1 MEISTPDKRHYVRA
15 DEDSVILVVEDVP
28 VTLDFL
34 RVVLEDCGYRVRTA
48 KSVREAIQ
56 SLGEGLPD
64 LVVLDLLLPDANGL
78 EVCRH
83 LRADPAGDDVPILI
97 VTVDENPKSHGEA
110 VRAGADDFLRKPI
123 LAPELQTRAR
133 SLLRLRSLR
142 KQLRADKE
150 AILEMQVRQVE
161 MVQFVLHDMKNL
173 LGTLYASVELIGEDS
188 SPENWQKHQRRVGS
202 CTRDLQDM
210 VANFLDVSLSAEAHL
225 VLRKEALPAESWLR
239 KAVEEFSR
247 FGVRR
252 QHSFEVDLDGVAVL
266 QGDPHLLR
274 RALFNLLDNATR
286 YAPEKSPIQVAARL
300 SEDGCWCRLS
310 VSDQGPGV
318 PDPLKERIFS
328 RLFKVIPA
336 TRAEGGRGLGLA
348 FCKLVAELH
357 GGSIRVDDV
366 QPHGSRFT
374 LDLPAQI
381 P

>member
-1 MEISTPDKRHYVRA
+1 MEKSSPGKRPYVRA
-15 DEDSVILVVEDVP
+15 DDDSVVLVVEDVP

-34 RVVLEDCGYRVRTA
+34 RAVLEDCGYWVRTA
-48 KSVREAIQ
+48 KSVQEAIQ
-56 SLGEGLPD
+56 SLAEGLPD

-97 VTVDENPKSHGEA
+97 VTVDENPQSHAEA

-133 SLLRLRSLR
+133 SLLRLRNLR

-150 AILEMQVRQVE
+150 QILQMQVRQVE

-188 SPENWQKHQRRVGS
+188 TPEHWQKHQRRIGS

-210 VANFLDVSLSAEAHL
+210 VANFLDLSLSNETHL
-225 VLRKEALPAESWLR
+225 VLRKEALPAEGWIR
-239 KAVEEFSR
+239 KAVAEFGN
-247 FGVRR
+247 FGGRR
-252 QHSFEVDLDGVAVL
+252 QHTFEVDLDGVSVL
-266 QGDPHLLR
+266 QVDPHLLR
-274 RALFNLLDNATR
+274 RVLFNLLDNATR
-286 YAPEKSPIQVAARL
+286 YAPERSAIQVAARL
-300 SEDGCWCRLS
+300 SEDGAWCRLS

-328 RLFKVIPA
+328 RLFKVISPV
-336 TRAEGGRGLGLA
+336 RAEGGRGLGLA

-366 QPHGSRFT
+366 LPHGSRFT
-374 LDLPAQI
+374 LELPS
-381 P
+381 